1 MTRYRNFTVQL
12 GYAEDA
18 LLSTMDFSHHEGFGT
33 VVEAMEHLRLAAI
46 SYLASLSGMRPC
58 CEKAMTIPNARFCS
72 ECGTALNQLSSPDPD
87 AVQDFF
93 YGLPVMTMDEAG
105 EMLTEFEHEHGWV
118 IGYFLT
124 KDPPCSVVGVNRW
137 MGRESDADR
146 PFMMWTLPDG
156 KEEHTRE

>member
-1 MTRYRNFTVQL
+1 MTRYRNFTIQL

-58 CEKAMTIPNARFCS
+58 CEKAMTNARFCS
-72 ECGTALNQLSSPDPD
+72 ECGAALKDLDSPDPD

-93 YGLPVMTMDEAG
+93 YGLPTLTMDEAG
-105 EMLTEFEHEHGWV
+105 EMLTVFEEDHGWV
-118 IGYFLT
+118 LGYFT
-124 KDPPCSVVGVNRW
+124 TSDPPCSVAGVNRW
-137 MGRESDADR
+137 MGRESETDW
-146 PFMMWTLPDG
+146 PFMTWTLPDG
-156 KEEHTRE
+156 KEGHTRS